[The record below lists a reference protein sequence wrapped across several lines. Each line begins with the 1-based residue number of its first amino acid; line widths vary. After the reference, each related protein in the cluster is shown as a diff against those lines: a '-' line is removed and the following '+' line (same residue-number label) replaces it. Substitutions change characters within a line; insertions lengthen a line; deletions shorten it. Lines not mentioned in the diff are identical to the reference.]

1 MKFITEISSIDRWR
15 SISIHFVL
23 KRDSYPSYFLSVFG
37 WLVWINSILDPPFL
51 TSSSL
56 DFLGNKHPRQC
67 STPRTQ
73 RERRITIGNC
83 LATNEDTE
91 HLQFVHRPCPPG
103 SAHWSESRRGHMK
116 PRPAPPPQGAGPV
129 KRSHIRSNFTAPWIL
144 KFKQARIILNF
155 FSTTKYIILRWAF
168 YM

>member
-1 MKFITEISSIDRWR
+1 MKFIAEISSIDRWR

-73 RERRITIGNC
+73 RERDASQSGIAWPPTRTRNTCNSYTGRALQGVLIDQS
-83 LATNEDTE
+83 LAGGIWSP
-91 HLQFVHRPCPPG
+91 VPPHPRRELVLLNG
-103 SAHWSESRRGHMK
+103 AIFEAILLLHGFSNLNRRGL
-116 PRPAPPPQGAGPV
+116 
-129 KRSHIRSNFTAPWIL
+129 FW
-144 KFKQARIILNF
+144 F
-155 FSTTKYIILRWAF
+155 FFRQQNI
-168 YM
+168 